1 MGRTDAGTYLTV
13 IFVDLKC
20 EKLNGGEITSERRK
34 RGSTNYKHA
43 NHVATN
49 PYFSLFDD
57 LNMTDTAVRKRH
69 AGSLQ
74 PMKSTELQE
83 EDDLKKVIS
92 SKPNPH
98 LSAYAF

>member
-1 MGRTDAGTYLTV
+1 MKGGKGV
-13 IFVDLKC
+13 H
-20 EKLNGGEITSERRK
+20 KLQARQPR
-34 RGSTNYKHA
+34 
-43 NHVATN
+43 NHQ
-49 PYFSLFDD
+49 PYFLLFDD

-92 SKPNPH
+92 SKTESPCFH
-98 LSAYAF
+98 LCI